1 MGDPRFSAGLV
12 LGGCRASLRH
22 GQVQPLDRREAKH
35 RARVGRRP
43 SVLMRKFKVFVNG
56 KNYWVKLDGE
66 RRRFGFYTTRFVE
79 AASPEEAEERAVQLL
94 REDAALTSAILNE
107 ASDPPMLYVEEI
119 VELVSFDG
127 VKPPG
132 TGRAWYREE
141 DDA

>member
-1 MGDPRFSAGLV
+1 MP
-12 LGGCRASLRH
+12 
-22 GQVQPLDRREAKH
+22 
-35 RARVGRRP
+35 
-43 SVLMRKFKVFVNG
+43 KFKVFVNG
-56 KNYWVKLDGE
+56 RNYWVNLDSE

-79 AASPEEAEERAVQLL
+79 AANPEEAEERAVQLL

-119 VELVSFDG
+119 VELVSLDG